1 MIDIKVSFNKLLRD
15 IEESSPNL
23 RNTFKEISPVS
34 FSMNIQGH
42 KNIYVTID
50 GENSDVTFQEN
61 NYDFE
66 IKSSVIELLKAA
78 ASGKINKSLMNG
90 DTEIAIVL
98 LNAILKSNI
107 DLIYL
112 IDKYFGNLPAV
123 FTYTIVNK
131 IFDSTEVYQ
140 DDEHRNIRKRLRDME
155 IRLDRLEVVKNP

>member
-1 MIDIKVSFNKLLRD
+1 MIDIRVSFNKLLRD

-66 IKSSVIELLKAA
+66 IKSSVIELLKVA
-78 ASGKINKSLMNG
+78 ASGKINKSVING

-112 IDKYFGNLPAV
+112 IITINYFLPIPRARHARGP
-123 FTYTIVNK
+123 T
-131 IFDSTEVYQ
+131 
-140 DDEHRNIRKRLRDME
+140 
-155 IRLDRLEVVKNP
+155 

>member
-66 IKSSVIELLKAA
+66 IKSSVIELLKVA
-78 ASGKINKSLMNG
+78 ASGKINKSLING

-112 IDKYFGNLPAV
+112 IDKYFGSLPAV

-131 IFDSTEVYQ
+131 IFGSAEVYQ
-140 DDEHRNIRKRLRDME
+140 DDEHRNIRKRLRDMA